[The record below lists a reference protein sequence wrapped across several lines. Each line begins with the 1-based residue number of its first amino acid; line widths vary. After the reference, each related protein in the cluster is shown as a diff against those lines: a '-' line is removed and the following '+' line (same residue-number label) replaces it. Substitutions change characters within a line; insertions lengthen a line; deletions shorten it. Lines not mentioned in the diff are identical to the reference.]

1 MILLAYLSSCT
12 TYKQLQYLQ
21 GDIDSTKYSQFKV
34 PEQRIQKGDQI
45 SIAVFSDNAA
55 ASSMFNTG
63 SIPQAT
69 GAMGQSA
76 GSGVSAAGNVYEV
89 DQEGN
94 IFFPQIGKLNVEGLT
109 REGMTKF
116 LDSKLKDKLLINPY
130 YVIRFLNLKITVF
143 GDVGAPGVYP
153 LVRENTNIFE
163 ALTLAGDM
171 TFFGKREN
179 VLIIREKDGKRVF
192 ARIDVTKPDVFNS
205 PYYYLQQN
213 DIVFVDMRKG
223 IAMASGDV
231 IGILNADD
239 LYADNGVIAKVA
251 AVFEN
256 PAVDAT
262 YADLVFVDREDV
274 SKVVRTW
281 KSGPFKRSSM
291 YNGWMPPHPTFF
303 VRRSMYEKYGLF
315 NTILRSAADYEL
327 MLRFLLKHEIN
338 LSYIPQTIIN
348 MRQGGKSTASISNR
362 IKANVEDR
370 KAWRMNGL
378 KPHFFTLILKP
389 LRKIKQFISHG

>member
-1 MILLAYLSSCT
+1 MIRKILFRLFLPMFFLAYLSSCT

-55 ASSMFNTG
+55 ASALFNTG
-63 SIPQAT
+63 SIPTST
-69 GAMGQSA
+69 GAGMNAPAQA
-76 GSGVSAAGNVYEV
+76 SGNVSTAGNVYEV

-94 IFFPQIGKLNVEGLT
+94 IFFPQVGKLNVEGLT
-109 REGMTKF
+109 RDGIKAL

-143 GDVGAPGVYP
+143 GDVGSPGVYP

-223 IAMASGDV
+223 KVNSQNQAWVQNITLGLS
-231 IGILNADD
+231 ILTGI
-239 LYADNGVIAKVA
+239 
-251 AVFEN
+251 
-256 PAVDAT
+256 
-262 YADLVFVDREDV
+262 
-274 SKVVRTW
+274 S
-281 KSGPFKRSSM
+281 
-291 YNGWMPPHPTFF
+291 
-303 VRRSMYEKYGLF
+303 
-315 NTILRSAADYEL
+315 
-327 MLRFLLKHEIN
+327 FLIN
-338 LSYIPQTIIN
+338 IF
-348 MRQGGKSTASISNR
+348 R
-362 IKANVEDR
+362 
-370 KAWRMNGL
+370 
-378 KPHFFTLILKP
+378 
-389 LRKIKQFISHG
+389 

>member
-1 MILLAYLSSCT
+1 MIRKILFRLFLPVAFMAYLSSCT

-21 GDIDSTKYSQFKV
+21 GNIDSTKYSQFKV

-55 ASSMFNTG
+55 ASALFNTG
-63 SIPQAT
+63 SIPQLSGGMA
-69 GAMGQSA
+69 QSA

-109 REGMTKF
+109 REGMTKL

-130 YVIRFLNLKITVF
+130 YVIRFLNLKITVL
-143 GDVGAPGVYP
+143 GDVNAPGVYP
-153 LVRENTNIFE
+153 LIRENTNIFE

-192 ARIDVTKPDVFNS
+192 ARVDVTKPDVFNS

-223 IAMASGDV
+223 KVGTQNQSWVQNITLGLSLLT
-231 IGILNADD
+231 GI
-239 LYADNGVIAKVA
+239 
-251 AVFEN
+251 
-256 PAVDAT
+256 
-262 YADLVFVDREDV
+262 
-274 SKVVRTW
+274 S
-281 KSGPFKRSSM
+281 
-291 YNGWMPPHPTFF
+291 
-303 VRRSMYEKYGLF
+303 
-315 NTILRSAADYEL
+315 
-327 MLRFLLKHEIN
+327 FLIN
-338 LSYIPQTIIN
+338 LF
-348 MRQGGKSTASISNR
+348 R
-362 IKANVEDR
+362 
-370 KAWRMNGL
+370 
-378 KPHFFTLILKP
+378 
-389 LRKIKQFISHG
+389 

>member
-1 MILLAYLSSCT
+1 MTKKFLSRLLMPTILLAYLSSCT

-55 ASSMFNTG
+55 ASALFNSG
-63 SIPQAT
+63 SIPT
-69 GAMGQSA
+69 SA
-76 GSGVSAAGNVYEV
+76 GAGMSASAQGAGNGSATGNVYEV

-109 REGMTKF
+109 RDGMKSL

-143 GDVGAPGVYP
+143 GDVGSPGVYP

-223 IAMASGDV
+223 KINTQNQAWVQNITLGLSLMSG
-231 IGILNADD
+231 
-239 LYADNGVIAKVA
+239 VA
-251 AVFEN
+251 
-256 PAVDAT
+256 
-262 YADLVFVDREDV
+262 
-274 SKVVRTW
+274 
-281 KSGPFKRSSM
+281 
-291 YNGWMPPHPTFF
+291 
-303 VRRSMYEKYGLF
+303 
-315 NTILRSAADYEL
+315 
-327 MLRFLLKHEIN
+327 FLIN
-338 LSYIPQTIIN
+338 LF
-348 MRQGGKSTASISNR
+348 R
-362 IKANVEDR
+362 
-370 KAWRMNGL
+370 
-378 KPHFFTLILKP
+378 
-389 LRKIKQFISHG
+389 

>member
-1 MILLAYLSSCT
+1 MTMIRKILFQLFVPITFIVYLSSCT

-21 GDIDSTKYSQFKV
+21 GNIDSTKYSQFKV

-55 ASSMFNTG
+55 ASAMFNTG
-63 SIPQAT
+63 SIPQANVST
-69 GAMGQSA
+69 GITASQSA
-76 GSGVSAAGNVYEV
+76 GSGAAGNVYEV

-109 REGMTKF
+109 REGITKL

-223 IAMASGDV
+223 KVNTQNQAWVQNITLGLS
-231 IGILNADD
+231 ILTGI
-239 LYADNGVIAKVA
+239 
-251 AVFEN
+251 
-256 PAVDAT
+256 
-262 YADLVFVDREDV
+262 
-274 SKVVRTW
+274 S
-281 KSGPFKRSSM
+281 
-291 YNGWMPPHPTFF
+291 
-303 VRRSMYEKYGLF
+303 
-315 NTILRSAADYEL
+315 
-327 MLRFLLKHEIN
+327 FLIN
-338 LSYIPQTIIN
+338 IF
-348 MRQGGKSTASISNR
+348 R
-362 IKANVEDR
+362 
-370 KAWRMNGL
+370 
-378 KPHFFTLILKP
+378 
-389 LRKIKQFISHG
+389 